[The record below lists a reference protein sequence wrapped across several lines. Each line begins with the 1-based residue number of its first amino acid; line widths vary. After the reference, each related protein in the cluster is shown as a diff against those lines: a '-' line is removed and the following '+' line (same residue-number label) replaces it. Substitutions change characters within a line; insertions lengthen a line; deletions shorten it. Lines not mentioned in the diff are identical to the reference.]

1 MTVFEGKMPANKH
14 FGLLFA
20 SIFAI
25 SSIYFALHGMLL
37 LAIMA
42 LFSSIIFLCLSF
54 LAPTL
59 LEPANKIWMRIGLL
73 MGSVIS
79 PLILGFLFYLLFTP
93 ISLLTRLFGRDE
105 LNLHKGEDAT
115 FWTSKSSAERKLASF
130 KRQF

>member
-1 MTVFEGKMPANKH
+1 MTVFKGKMPANKH

-20 SIFAI
+20 FIFTI

-37 LAIMA
+37 LAFMV
-42 LFSSIIFLCLSF
+42 LFTSIILLSLSF

-73 MGSVIS
+73 MGSVVS
-79 PLILGFLFYLLFTP
+79 PLILGFLFYALFTP
-93 ISLLTRLFGRDE
+93 ISLLTRLWGRDE
-105 LNLHKGEDAT
+105 LNLHKGQDAT
-115 FWTSKSSAERKLASF
+115 FWTSKSSAERISASF